1 LAAERDKHLLDRDLV
16 GHVNRIGSSTVEKA
30 VNSGVPGH
38 HALISGPTPHEEPT
52 MVRFVS
58 CVGVIVVAGFLS
70 AQQGAMNPDPK
81 APRPIEALDSVWV
94 EELTWM
100 EVRDAMKAGKT
111 TVIIPTGGVEQ
122 NGPYLAT
129 GKHDYVLKA
138 TAEAIAR
145 KLGNALVAPIV
156 PFVPEGD
163 IDPPTSHMKYPGTIS
178 LTEDTY
184 ERLLT
189 DICACFRTHGF
200 AHIVLIGDSGG
211 NQKGMKAVA
220 EKLNTKWADGKTCV
234 HFIPEYYNY
243 PAVKKWLE
251 EQGIKQVSE
260 GIHDDFAITATM
272 MTVDPTTVRFKQRV
286 AAKKATINGVALE
299 PADKTIEWGKKI
311 VDFRAEGTAK
321 AIKQA
326 IAKEAGK

>member
-1 LAAERDKHLLDRDLV
+1 MRRTVAPSIIVLV
-16 GHVNRIGSSTVEKA
+16 ASLV
-30 VNSGVPGH
+30 
-38 HALISGPTPHEEPT
+38 
-52 MVRFVS
+52 F
-58 CVGVIVVAGFLS
+58 
-70 AQQGAMNPDPK
+70 AQPGAMNPDPK
-81 APRPIEALDSVWV
+81 APRPIEALDSVWI

-100 EVRDAMKAGKT
+100 EVRDAMLAGKT
-111 TVIIPTGGVEQ
+111 TVLVPTGGVEQ

-138 TAEAIAR
+138 TCEAIAR

-163 IDPPTSHMKYPGTIS
+163 IDPPSSHMKYPGTIS

-220 EKLNTKWADGKTCV
+220 ERFNARWANGKTRV
-234 HFIPEYYNY
+234 HFIPEYYDY
-243 PAVKKWLE
+243 PGVKKWLE

-260 GIHDDFAITATM
+260 GIHDDFAITAIM

-286 AAKKATINGVALE
+286 AAKKASINGVPLE
-299 PADKTIEWGKKI
+299 PAEKTIEWGKKI
-311 VDFRAEGTAK
+311 VDFRADVTVK
-321 AIKQA
+321 AIRKALEKAQ
-326 IAKEAGK
+326 K